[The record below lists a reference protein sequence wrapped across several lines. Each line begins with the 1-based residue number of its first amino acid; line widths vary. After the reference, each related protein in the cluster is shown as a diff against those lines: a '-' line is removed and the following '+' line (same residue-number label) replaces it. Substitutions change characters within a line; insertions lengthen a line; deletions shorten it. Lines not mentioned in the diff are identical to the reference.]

1 MAVAKKPKGGRKG
14 KYETHVK
21 PRFDEIEKWLNH
33 GATEKQVAQRLGVA
47 YSSFNDYKNKH
58 SEFLEVLKKRRD
70 GLIDDVRGALVRRA
84 LGFEYEEVTT
94 SIKQAG
100 GQEIKIIERKKRY
113 QPPDVGACH
122 LLLKN
127 LDETWRNDD
136 FETMKR
142 KAKEIELKEKQIDAD
157 DW

>member
-1 MAVAKKPKGGRKG
+1 MSVIKLNNENFENEDFKKDLIEDLKG
-14 KYETHVK
+14 
-21 PRFDEIEKWLNH
+21 I
-33 GATEKQVAQRLGVA
+33 
-47 YSSFNDYKNKH
+47 
-58 SEFLEVLKKRRD
+58 LKKKAQ
-70 GLIDDVRGALVRRA
+70 GFYYEEETIKKIDDNR
-84 LGFEYEEVTT
+84 
-94 SIKQAG
+94 
-100 GQEIKIIERKKRY
+100 KIIETTETKKKY
-113 QPPDVGACH
+113 AQPDTGAIH